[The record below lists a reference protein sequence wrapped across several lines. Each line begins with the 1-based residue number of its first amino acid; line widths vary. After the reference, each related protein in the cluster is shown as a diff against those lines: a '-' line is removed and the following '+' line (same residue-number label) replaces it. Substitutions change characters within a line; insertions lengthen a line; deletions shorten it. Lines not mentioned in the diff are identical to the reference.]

1 MCNHE
6 FLQRI
11 FTILASS
18 AIVFFCNS
26 DSFCNFPFSIN
37 QSFCNILSVGLL
49 PHHRFHAASLLIVI
63 GLNKH
68 LLPHIIFPKLFMC
81 HLFLVHHFPIVDLR
95 SDVDCGSRVF
105 QICLNNFHNF
115 RFLLS
120 AFRFLL
126 SAFRWRAPVA

>member
-6 FLQRI
+6 FLQCI
-11 FTILASS
+11 FTILVSS

-37 QSFCNILSVGLL
+37 QSFCNILSAGLL
-49 PHHRFHAASLLIVI
+49 PHRRFHVASLLIVI

-68 LLPHIIFPKLFMC
+68 LLPHIIFHKLLLC
-81 HLFLVHHFPIVDLR
+81 CRYLVHHFSIVDLR
-95 SDVDCGSRVF
+95 SDMDCGSRVF

-115 RFLLS
+115 CFLLS
-120 AFRFLL
+120 FF
-126 SAFRWRAPVA
+126 